1 MRAIILAAGR
11 GSRMQ
16 KMTEEV
22 PKCLIKFNDRPLIEW
37 QLEALQGAGITSVAI
52 VTGYKRELV
61 KKYNL
66 TEFFNHRWAETNMVS
81 SLACAEKW
89 LNEQTCIVS
98 YSDIIYLS
106 TAVESLKRCQAP
118 LALTY
123 DPNWLKLW
131 QRRFKDPLIDAE
143 TFRLTQKHEV
153 VEIGGKPTTTDEIE
167 GQYMGLLSI
176 TPRGW
181 QEIKRIRDQLISE
194 TRDTIHMTGIL
205 QKVIDAKRVKIEAVK
220 NRDFW
225 GEIDTPSDLEAL
237 GYPNGNN
244 MHDIV

>member
-89 LNEQTCIVS
+89 LSEQTCIVS

-106 TAVESLKRCQAP
+106 TAVDR
-118 LALTY
+118 
-123 DPNWLKLW
+123 
-131 QRRFKDPLIDAE
+131 
-143 TFRLTQKHEV
+143 
-153 VEIGGKPTTTDEIE
+153 
-167 GQYMGLLSI
+167 
-176 TPRGW
+176 
-181 QEIKRIRDQLISE
+181 
-194 TRDTIHMTGIL
+194 
-205 QKVIDAKRVKIEAVK
+205 
-220 NRDFW
+220 
-225 GEIDTPSDLEAL
+225 
-237 GYPNGNN
+237 
-244 MHDIV
+244 

>member
-1 MRAIILAAGR
+1 MGSLDVASRERATICATRFAKIEVFVPMRAIILAAGR

-16 KMTEEV
+16 KMTEEL

-89 LNEQTCIVS
+89 LSEQTCIVS

-106 TAVESLKRCQAP
+106 TAVESLKDV
-118 LALTY
+118 T
-123 DPNWLKLW
+123 
-131 QRRFKDPLIDAE
+131 
-143 TFRLTQKHEV
+143 
-153 VEIGGKPTTTDEIE
+153 
-167 GQYMGLLSI
+167 LL
-176 TPRGW
+176 
-181 QEIKRIRDQLISE
+181 L
-194 TRDTIHMTGIL
+194 L
-205 QKVIDAKRVKIEAVK
+205 
-220 NRDFW
+220 
-225 GEIDTPSDLEAL
+225 
-237 GYPNGNN
+237 
-244 MHDIV
+244 